1 MKTGEIFHNRGEMKY
16 TTLPDITS
24 QVLKGRQDNMPEEEI
39 SKFLKKRGWTT
50 DRLTKAINK
59 QTTKDEAMTEKQAQE
74 GGGFWDTVNG
84 GLEYFN
90 KATDSILLGRTF
102 GLSVPAR
109 AVGRYAKSKFV
120 DDESISFSDA
130 VDSVQD
136 EDKEFS
142 KENPNTAMAT
152 EMVGGMAGGADLV
165 LKAGALAP
173 VAGQTLMNFGKG
185 AATQVPAGMVEGGG
199 IAIAKDE
206 NAYFGAAAGLLG
218 GLGGEVIAPAAKY
231 LGDKIF
237 TPIKNYFSKTPSKTI
252 SKAETKGEQLLEKM
266 DNKDGITLKAKRQ
279 QLAEYE
285 KNGLGDM
292 VMGVDLQGEQGK
304 NLAGTV
310 LRYGDTVPDKAKK
323 ALTERAG
330 KVRGRLKD
338 FLHDATGGERVSL
351 KETGENF
358 RKSASKKSKESYN
371 AAYYVDGVKKN
382 GMLAIK
388 DPRIDE
394 LFKLPDFQKA
404 YQRAIDIAA
413 NAKPP
418 YKLPPFPMK
427 VEFMKNSQGKHI
439 LDELG
444 KKIPIEKD
452 AEWSVF
458 ALDKVK
464 KALYTKYDG
473 FIYSAN
479 DMVKAK
485 GGDIISYKNDML
497 SYIEDSVPAYKK
509 ARDTYAGEMELKD
522 AKELGE
528 KLFDSG
534 DSMDKIFEYSTK
546 LKTESE
552 KREFRNGA
560 FNVLAKKIES
570 SSKNPMGMTDYFLN
584 EQNMHKL
591 TMIIPD
597 KEARDKFIK
606 QTELLGGFVEVK
618 NRLVGG
624 SQSLEK
630 AAADATEA
638 DLSEGTKFIGKAARR
653 DFAGMAEQAQG
664 FGQQSARGER
674 LDVAGDKIYRQE
686 TPSIY
691 MDQNDSLLTN
701 QALKKGMRGQSILSG
716 GAGGAGTSLINSLLQ

>member
-1 MKTGEIFHNRGEMKY
+1 MKTGETYHNRGKMKY

-39 SKFLKKRGWTT
+39 AKFLKKRGWTT
-50 DRLTKAINK
+50 ERLTKAINK
-59 QTTKDEAMTEKQAQE
+59 QTAKDEAMTEKQAQE

-109 AVGRYAKSKFV
+109 AAGRYAKSKFV

-130 VDSVQD
+130 VDSVQE

-199 IAIAKDE
+199 IAMAKDE
-206 NAYFGAAAGLLG
+206 NAFFGAAAGLLG

-231 LGDKIF
+231 LGDKFF

-330 KVRGRLKD
+330 MVRTRLYD
-338 FLHDATGGERVSL
+338 FLQDATGGNRGSL
-351 KETGENF
+351 KKTVKELRDKAKEDSNPVYDDAFYDGDEMRKVSGSELNDLF
-358 RKSASKKSKESYN
+358 KMAEFKSAYKR
-371 AAYYVDGVKKN
+371 
-382 GMLAIK
+382 AIK
-388 DPRIDE
+388 
-394 LFKLPDFQKA
+394 
-404 YQRAIDIAA
+404 IAGA
-413 NAKPP
+413 DKPP
-418 YKLPPFPMK
+418 VKLAPIPKKGFPEGHQFP
-427 VEFMKNSQGKHI
+427 VY
-439 LDELG
+439 
-444 KKIPIEKD
+444 
-452 AEWSVF
+452 

-464 KALYTKYDG
+464 KAINTKFGRGYLSSD
-473 FIYSAN
+473 SNVPA
-479 DMVKAK
+479 
-485 GGDIISYKNDML
+485 ISSSMRAHNNDML
-497 SYIEDSVPAYKK
+497 DIINKAVPEYKE
-509 ARDTYAGEMELKD
+509 ARQIFAGTMELKD
-522 AKELGE
+522 ATELGE

-534 DSMDKIFEYSTK
+534 DSYDKLYEFSTT
-546 LKTESE
+546 LKTKSE
-552 KREFRNGA
+552 QTAFRNAA
-560 FNVLAKKIES
+560 FNVLSKKIES
-570 SSKNPMGMTDYFLN
+570 SSGNPKGMAEFFLN
-584 EQNMHKL
+584 EQNKHKL
-591 TMIIPD
+591 ELLIPD
-597 KEARDKFIK
+597 DAARDKFIR
-606 QTELLGGFVEVK
+606 QTELLGGFVDTK

-638 DLSEGTKFIGKAARR
+638 DLSEGAKFVGKAARR

-674 LDVAGDKIYRQE
+674 LDVAGDKIYRQD

-716 GAGGAGTSLINSLLQ
+716 AAGGGGASLINSLLQ